1 MDRIVHAT
9 AVDIGGGK
17 RGFRSKDTVAGVPG
31 TVVTAAHMNASQEEV
46 VRAIELGGLVPDGA
60 DFTQLWQVIQRAG
73 ALGQCQLRYV
83 GATEIRLY
91 PVGGNLVRVAGKAV
105 ELPAVGVAAANTAVT
120 VNGVAGQNLAA
131 NTTYLVALGAT
142 GALEFWTLGT
152 GHARDTTAGN
162 IGVEVIAGQP
172 AKSLVGMV
180 TTNASAQFADSPAFR
195 GVISWF
201 NLRGI
206 PGAGLSTGGT
216 TTASPTF
223 VELNTVCRATF
234 LTWAHQAVDV
244 RVVGQGSNGTNG
256 LSVAAGVG
264 IDGAFT
270 GTSGG
275 AFTPTGGQASFTGG
289 FHTAF
294 LAEGPHIITPMGTV
308 GAPGGLGTF
317 TVAAQFI
324 VKG

>member
-31 TVVTAAHMNASQEEV
+31 TVVTAAHMNASQEEIV
-46 VRAIELGGLVPDGA
+46 QAIELGGFVPDAG

-73 ALGQCQLRYV
+73 ALGQCQLRHV

-91 PVGGNLVRVAGKAV
+91 PNGGNLVRVAGKAV
-105 ELPAVGVAAANTAVT
+105 ALPAAGVAAANTAVR

-131 NTTYLVALGAT
+131 NTSYLVALGAT

-162 IGVEVIAGQP
+162 LGVEVIAGQP

-180 TTNASAQFADSPAFR
+180 ATNASAQFADNAQFR

-201 NLRGI
+201 NRREISLV
-206 PGAGLSTGGT
+206 GLTTPSSTTSSIG
-216 TTASPTF
+216 F
-223 VELNTVCRATF
+223 VELHGPSRIYF
-234 LTWAHQAVDV
+234 LTWADEAVDMA
-244 RVVGQGSNGTNG
+244 VVGQAANGTTAF
-256 LSVAAGVG
+256 SVSLGVG
-264 IDGAFT
+264 VDGTFQGIAGGSYT
-270 GTSGG
+270 ASGG
-275 AFTPTGGQASFTGG
+275 QMSFTG
-289 FHTAF
+289 AF
-294 LAEGPHIITPMGTV
+294 NRNVLSEGLHFITPLGTV
-308 GAPGGLGTF
+308 GAGGTGTF
-317 TVAAQFI
+317 MGAALAKI
-324 VKG
+324 RG